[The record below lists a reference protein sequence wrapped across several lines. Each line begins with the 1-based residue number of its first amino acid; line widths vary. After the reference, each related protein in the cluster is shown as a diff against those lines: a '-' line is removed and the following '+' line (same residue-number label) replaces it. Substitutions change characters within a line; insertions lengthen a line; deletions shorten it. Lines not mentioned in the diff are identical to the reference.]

1 MDELI
6 KSEAGKHYE
15 DQGYVLNKDDTELI
29 IDTFTAGFN
38 RCLELA
44 KMDNEEEFEKWYA
57 LHWNMPEIKRYPSHG
72 FENQEKAF
80 LAAAKLK
87 DVEIMELKSEY
98 DQACSTLK
106 NSSGYINTLEEKLK
120 AQNEIMSDDL
130 DKAGNDLFLQ
140 EGKIKELEEKLK
152 VAVEALEYYQKHS
165 DDEDNDYFCIYDSG
179 MFITRRKA
187 NEALEKIKGEK

>member
-80 LAAAKLK
+80 LAASKLK
-87 DVEIMELKSEY
+87 DVEIMELKKE
-98 DQACSTLK
+98 
-106 NSSGYINTLEEKLK
+106 NEKLR
-120 AQNEIMSDDL
+120 
-130 DKAGNDLFLQ
+130 
-140 EGKIKELEEKLK
+140 
-152 VAVEALEYYQKHS
+152 VAVELLKSLRETIDLSMDSENNYIYWQR
-165 DDEDNDYFCIYDSG
+165 DN
-179 MFITRRKA
+179 KK
-187 NEALEKIKGEK
+187 ALEKIKEEK